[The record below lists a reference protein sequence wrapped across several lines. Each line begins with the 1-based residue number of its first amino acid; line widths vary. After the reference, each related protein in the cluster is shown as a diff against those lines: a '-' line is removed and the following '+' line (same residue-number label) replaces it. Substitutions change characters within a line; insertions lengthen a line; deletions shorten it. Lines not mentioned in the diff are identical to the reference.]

1 LRGRRRI
8 GWSEVLGKYSSSG
21 DGDLGKLGVEA
32 IDMKELE
39 VRDSEEW

>member
-1 LRGRRRI
+1 MI

-32 IDMKELE
+32 IDMEE
-39 VRDSEEW
+39 SEARDSAEW